1 MIIVIS
7 EPEQYSDKAVG
18 IYRSLGEVVA
28 THALSRNELLD
39 LVREAE
45 VLVIRLAHTIDR
57 QVLTAAK
64 KLKIIAC
71 PTTGLDHI
79 DLAAAAEQGV
89 RVVSLKGQTDFL
101 RTVSATAEHTFALL
115 LSLVRKIPW
124 ALASVNSGEWD
135 RDAFKGHELAGK
147 TLGIVGFGRLGS
159 LVARIA
165 RGFDM
170 KVVVADIKTID
181 PSFNVRQF
189 PFNEVLSMSDIVSVH
204 IPYTSATERL
214 FNAMAFASMKQNAIF
229 VNTSRGQVVDEAA
242 LLQALQGGRLSG
254 AALDVLW
261 AEDSRPVAIS
271 GNPLIEYSKT
281 HQNLLITPHLGGAT
295 FESMEKT
302 EIFIAE
308 QVRDCIKLNP

>member
-1 MIIVIS
+1 MRIVIS
-7 EPEQYSDKAVG
+7 EPEQYSDRAIDV
-18 IYRSLGEVVA
+18 YRSLGEVIA
-28 THALSRNELLD
+28 THTLRRNELLD

-57 QVLTAAK
+57 QVLAAAK

-124 ALASVNSGEWD
+124 AFASVNNGEWD

-147 TLGIVGFGRLGS
+147 TLGIIGFGRLGS
-159 LVARIA
+159 LVYRMA

-170 KVVVADIKTID
+170 QTVAADIKTID
-181 PSFNVRQF
+181 PSSGVRQLSL
-189 PFNEVLSMSDIVSVH
+189 NEVLAMSDIVSVH
-204 IPYTSATERL
+204 VPYTAATERM
-214 FNAMAFASMKQNAIF
+214 FSETAFAAMKQHAVFI
-229 VNTSRGQVVDEAA
+229 NTSRGQVVDEAA
-242 LLQALQGGRLSG
+242 LLQALRDGKLSG

-261 AEDSRPVAIS
+261 AEDKRPVAIS
-271 GNPLIEYSKT
+271 DDPLIEYAKT

-308 QVRDCIKLNP
+308 QVRDYIKLNL